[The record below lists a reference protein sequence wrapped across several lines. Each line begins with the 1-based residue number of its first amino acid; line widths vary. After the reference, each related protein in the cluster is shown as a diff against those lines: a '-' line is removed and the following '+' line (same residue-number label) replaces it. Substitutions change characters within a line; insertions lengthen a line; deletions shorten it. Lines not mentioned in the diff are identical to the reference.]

1 MTKEIQSIA
10 RQVLEQSVS
19 LPRDTGASDLQG
31 AFRELGKLGTQV
43 ATDFAVEKA
52 SQKGAAEG
60 LLGPKKL
67 APGIG
72 AATKAYNDS
81 FLNAQSSNVALNTKA
96 QMQSEAMR
104 LTSPGTL
111 SSSSFGEWEAI
122 SQSIVRGAL
131 EGVNPEIQPQ
141 VALKLHDIKNQMD
154 NSVSSTVMRFNQQRT
169 AEVTQDNFNSGIS
182 EMRFSI
188 LSGDEDRRERAKS
201 QVLQSIDDAV
211 NLSGISPTQAQE
223 MRDRYNQAL
232 INGSLEKQYL
242 SNLSES
248 GELGAETFIGQ
259 FINTPMRGISDEQKE
274 KSKSFLLDLHTK
286 TVKELNILSSA
297 GLDEINKQMILNPES
312 FQTVEDIDR
321 AAEEQAV
328 TGSPLSQG
336 QINNLYSKVIRGQK
350 GQSKEA
356 VTNARI
362 SSAIQSD
369 SILDGDF
376 TSSELN
382 NYYDTMLMAAMEK
395 DAAASAEDG
404 RDPLPRWMVEAMV
417 VEGIPV
423 EVPKFTKNLSSR
435 LTNAAMNDF
444 DAATRQYNFLSSR
457 NPQAVAGLDPK
468 VDALASSLTAKILN
482 APAGANINAL
492 YEEAKDAA
500 FNMDEDVKRNRAK
513 NLSDWRTK
521 HKNENMKD
529 VGEAFGYG
537 RPFFSKPEIDDYM
550 VAEYNRRLDFNAS
563 IFGVAD
569 LDLARE
575 KTIKELKGLYDFD
588 PGYGPGNR
596 PVPNPVSKLPYID
609 AGFTVNNQ
617 VVNSIKQVID
627 SQEGFESEL
636 PATFRWSEKMGDV
649 PSNPTEEQRYE
660 ENYGKDGFWVDVNTT
675 GMGKDEF
682 VSCKVYPISPNVGTS
697 DFFSPDS
704 YQLFYGWRGVDGKDK
719 EVLRPIKTMQD
730 AQNLF
735 NKDAKSLNIQMMRFA
750 PPDEYVPNYIK
761 EVNKR
766 DTESLLARSAKEQSK
781 TTFEDLFRADKQKDK
796 PLADIFEFR
805 IRKSDKPFIDF
816 DDFVTSDVDL
826 FSMDNF
832 KKKKKD
838 LSDIEKRLA
847 KDLAERESKDG
858 RE

>member
-575 KTIKELKGLYDFD
+575 KTIKELKGLCDFD